1 MLDFEHI
8 KPVKRQV
15 VKMKVVRVI
24 TQPGNYRG
32 QIRKLFENTG
42 APGYFM
48 IATEILAHPAYELSA
63 PDMDFS
69 LFITDTKV
77 PRSDIKERKFQHP
90 SLQQVLWAVG
100 FASMELMNVVCEKP
114 IRFLHPPFHVPHCGL
129 KHSTMWRQVCI
140 SRSKKAGVG
149 YYVGT
154 VGVSEPSPSMS
165 LAYCFP
171 HEG

>member
-1 MLDFEHI
+1 M
-8 KPVKRQV
+8 RS
-15 VKMKVVRVI
+15 VVRI
-24 TQPGNYRG
+24 PAQQSGCGG
-32 QIRKLFENTG
+32 QIRTLFESTG

-63 PDMDFS
+63 PEPDFS

-77 PRSDIKERKFQHP
+77 LRSDIKKRRFQYP

-100 FASMELMNVVCEKP
+100 FASVELMNVVCEKP

-129 KHSTMWRQVCI
+129 KTSDMWRQVCI
-140 SRSKKAGVG
+140 SRSEQAGTG

-154 VGVSEPSPSMS
+154 VGVTEPSPNMS
-165 LAYCFP
+165 LAYHFSC
-171 HEG
+171 EC